1 MVVRRPLVLSGQFLS
16 EADDNDGRVI
26 LGSITYG
33 SGLGEEFSNFEQNY
47 TANSYLT
54 AAPSGLIYVLDGSNY
69 KLAVD
74 GSSQVLAEQ
83 ALASGNQALTE
94 VEPAFASGVEAQRIS
109 VEALASGNAALLA
122 NLSGIQLSTAAI
134 QESIVAYASGQ
145 AALTTA
151 ASVIEINLDA
161 IASGEYAYGSGV
173 AANED
178 SVEALSSGNAA
189 LTILATD
196 PFISSDQLVGLIF
209 ALS

>member
-83 ALASGNQALTE
+83 ALASGNQALTG
-94 VEPAFASGVEAQRIS
+94 VEPAYASGVEAQRIS

>member
-16 EADDNDGRVI
+16 EADDNDGKVI

-33 SGLGEEFSNFEQNY
+33 SGLGEELEDFEQNY
-47 TANSYLT
+47 TADVYLS
-54 AAPSGLIYVLDGSNY
+54 AAPSGLIYVLDGSDY
-69 KLAVD
+69 KLGVD

-134 QESIVAYASGQ
+134 QESLVAYASGQ

-189 LTILATD
+189 LTLLSSN
-196 PFISSDQLVGLIF
+196 PFLSSEQLVGLIF

>member
-16 EADDNDGRVI
+16 EADDNDGKVI

-33 SGLGEEFSNFEQNY
+33 SGLGQEFSNFEQNY

-94 VEPAFASGVEAQRIS
+94 VEPASASGLESQRIA

-134 QESIVAYASGQ
+134 ETATVAYASGQ

-178 SVEALSSGNAA
+178 SAEALSSGNAA
-189 LTILATD
+189 LNLLAAN
-196 PFISSDQLVGLIF
+196 PFLSSEELVGLIF
-209 ALS
+209 ALG